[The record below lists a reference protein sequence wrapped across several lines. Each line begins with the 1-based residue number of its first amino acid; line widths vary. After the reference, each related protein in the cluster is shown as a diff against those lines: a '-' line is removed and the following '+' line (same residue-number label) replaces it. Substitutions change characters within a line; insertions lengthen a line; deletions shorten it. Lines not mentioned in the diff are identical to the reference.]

1 VKQGLGALPL
11 EPGRDRLLRL
21 DSAALLRRFWH
32 LERALTITCA
42 AWVPGVRLLETKECL
57 ARTAWQNAMTGQA
70 LRQRVFELRYP
81 DRTMEWSAGAGLLR
95 LFQSGMH
102 APSAGALLDAMSR
115 TFAPALLGAYRA
127 YLDASDDV
135 ADGPT
140 RRFLEIAAN
149 EKGAQVAELGAFAQA
164 EYEDG
169 AERGEGAGWIASL
182 GVLMDE
188 LGGVSL
194 EGPSNGDDVPAV
206 VPPGR
211 PFTLPDIPS
220 RDERFFVSNF
230 YWPDNFDPT
239 YPYGEGTRL
248 QIRSAV
254 SHLNEVWAVETAG
267 AILYAFADGLGP
279 EFLVDG
285 ARWLYDESRHM
296 EMGRRR
302 LEWWGFDPTEIPL
315 GSYIYES
322 CAGVDPIY
330 RMGMLAF
337 FETKNIGKKRDRV
350 DMFAAIGDRTSQR
363 DMDFDWAD
371 EAIHAGYGRLWLR
384 RALEGEGRSGD
395 DWKEVIATCEGL
407 VRERV
412 ERATQAEKAA
422 VRSAADHLVAIAEE
436 KAAAMESRQT
446 DSWESRSEERRQ

>member
-1 VKQGLGALPL
+1 VKQEVRALPL

-32 LERALTITCA
+32 LERALTIACA
-42 AWVPGVRLLETKECL
+42 AWVPAVRLLETKELL

-81 DRTMEWSAGAGLLR
+81 DRTMEWTAGAGLLR
-95 LFQSGMH
+95 LFQSSLH
-102 APSAGALLDAMSR
+102 APSAGALLEAMGT
-115 TFAPALLGAYRA
+115 TFAPALLGAYHE
-127 YLDASDDV
+127 YLDASDDI

-149 EKGAQVAELGAFAQA
+149 EKDAQIAGLGGLAQA

-169 AERGEGAGWIASL
+169 DERAESAEWIASL
-182 GVLMDE
+182 GRLMDE

-194 EGPSNGDDVPAV
+194 ETPPNRDDMPAV

-211 PFTLPDIPS
+211 AFVLPDIPA
-220 RDERFFVSNF
+220 RDERYFVCNF

-267 AILYAFADGLGP
+267 AILYAFADDLGS

-285 ARWLYDESRHM
+285 ARWLFDESRHM

-302 LEWWGFDPTEIPL
+302 LEWWGFEPSEIPL
-315 GSYIYES
+315 GSYIYEA
-322 CAGVDPIY
+322 CAGRDPIY

-384 RALEGEGRSGD
+384 KALEAQGRSGD
-395 DWKEVIATCEGL
+395 DWKEVIATCDEL

-412 ERATQAEKAA
+412 ERATQGEKAA
-422 VRSAADHLVAIAEE
+422 VRSCADRLVAAAE
-436 KAAAMESRQT
+436 ARAVAMDSRET
-446 DSWESRSEERRQ
+446 HT